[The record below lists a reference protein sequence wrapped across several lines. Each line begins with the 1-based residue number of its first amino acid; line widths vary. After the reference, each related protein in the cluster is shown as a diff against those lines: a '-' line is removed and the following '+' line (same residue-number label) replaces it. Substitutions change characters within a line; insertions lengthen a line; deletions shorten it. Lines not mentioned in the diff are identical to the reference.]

1 MREGKIVLKA
11 VVTKIEGLKN
21 NLQTYGNLTE
31 VSLFK
36 CAVSATAKAKIKI
49 IGSELEKK

>member
-11 VVTKIEGLKN
+11 IVSKIEGLKN
-21 NLQTYGNLTE
+21 NTQTYGNLTE
-31 VSLFK
+31 VSLFR
-36 CAVSATAKAKIKI
+36 CAVSANAKSKIKI